1 MATIAS
7 LANRG
12 EELGFPRE
20 SLAKLALVK
29 DEAIERLAHFRE
41 AGVKLGFGT
50 DLLGKLEADQCT
62 EFSLRANIFSNYEI
76 LCQAT
81 GMNGEILGKKGMLGV
96 IKPGAFADILL
107 VDGNPLEDINV
118 LACDGANFRLIM
130 KGGVTYKRE
139 L

>member
-1 MATIAS
+1 
-7 LANRG
+7 
-12 EELGFPRE
+12 
-20 SLAKLALVK
+20 
-29 DEAIERLAHFRE
+29 
-41 AGVKLGFGT
+41 
-50 DLLGKLEADQCT
+50 
-62 EFSLRANIFSNYEI
+62 
-76 LCQAT
+76 
-81 GMNGEILGKKGMLGV
+81 MNGEILGKKGMLGV